1 MAGKSLEDKVWQN
14 GRILKNGF
22 FAEYQIDGQFYDY
35 VLSGRMSLNTVDIQ
49 ISASEFV
56 QTKTKA

>member
-1 MAGKSLEDKVWQN
+1 MEDKVWQN